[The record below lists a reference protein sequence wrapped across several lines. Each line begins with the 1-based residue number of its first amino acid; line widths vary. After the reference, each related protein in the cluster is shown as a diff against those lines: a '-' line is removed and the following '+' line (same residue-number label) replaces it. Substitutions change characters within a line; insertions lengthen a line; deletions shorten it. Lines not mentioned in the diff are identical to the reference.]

1 MLTFHFSVKV
11 PPVYVP
17 STLRV
22 RFEPDGL
29 LAAENVRIVVV
40 NWPAAIPP
48 RLCGTGDPL
57 VVGDVRVAAVSLT
70 FCAVVP
76 PVF

>member
-40 NWPAAIPP
+40 N
-48 RLCGTGDPL
+48 
-57 VVGDVRVAAVSLT
+57 
-70 FCAVVP
+70 
-76 PVF
+76 